1 MVVLVEPP
9 ASSQRFG
16 MAFQALV
23 TLLQDASCQ
32 AEETGVPSALDVDLQ
47 PGQLAEHL
55 ECLRVSLGFRLPSVL
70 SEAGAGTHTLSV
82 LIHVLGIVKPPIV
95 AGLGI
100 RI

>member
-32 AEETGVPSALDVDLQ
+32 AEETGVSSALDVDLQ
-47 PGQLAEHL
+47 PG
-55 ECLRVSLGFRLPSVL
+55 RVSQQ
-70 SEAGAGTHTLSV
+70 
-82 LIHVLGIVKPPIV
+82 
-95 AGLGI
+95 
-100 RI
+100 